1 MLEDPRR
8 RVKSLALL
16 SLVVKYAESEGRG
29 DLSLHI
35 SYVALGVVGCA
46 VVVVVVVLL
55 LFAWSV
61 LLVCVGLVCEAAMSG
76 CVACWL
82 ESRSFRNS
90 RVNTPDM

>member
-29 DLSLHI
+29 DFSLHR
-35 SYVALGVVGCA
+35 SGVALGVVGSDA
-46 VVVVVVVLL
+46 VVVLL

-61 LLVCVGLVCEAAMSG
+61 LLGCVGLVCFEEAAMSG